1 MSEINLYEGITIAP
15 VKEEDVSSLEHEG
28 KEFISQAEAYQVVD
42 ANSYSTA
49 LLLAAKCAE
58 KEKLPEKLLG
68 AERDLANK
76 LHKSLTQKIGLLS
89 NPFGAAKR
97 IFSQKSYSWK
107 KLENDRLAAEE
118 AKRIAEEKKRLEDE
132 KLTRAA
138 EVEAAGDKDGAER
151 ILEESV
157 FVAPKPIQ
165 AAPKINGVN
174 TRENWQYRI
183 VDEKLIPRE
192 YLCPDEKKIG
202 KIVKANGTK
211 TNIPGI
217 EVFDIGTVVIR

>member
-1 MSEINLYEGITIAP
+1 
-15 VKEEDVSSLEHEG
+15 
-28 KEFISQAEAYQVVD
+28 
-42 ANSYSTA
+42 
-49 LLLAAKCAE
+49 LAAKCAE

-89 NPFGAAKR
+89 NPFGTAKR

-118 AKRIAEEKKRLEDE
+118 AKRIAEEKKRLEDA
-132 KLTRAA
+132 KLARAV
-138 EVEAAGDKDGAER
+138 EVEAAGDKVGAER
-151 ILEESV
+151 IFEEPV
-157 FVAPKPIQ
+157 FVEPKPVQ
-165 AAPKINGVN
+165 AAPKIEGIREM
-174 TRENWQYRI
+174 RENWQFRI

-202 KIVKANGTK
+202 KIVKANGAK
-211 TNIPGI
+211 TSIPGI
-217 EVFDIGTVVIR
+217 EVYDIGMR